1 MWRALTQRDKPL
13 ESTDQN
19 KVMQKERETVE
30 SKRKEM
36 FHKMLELEEELRKG
50 KKEREGALI
59 KRKHGE
65 ISSMEARISKITKA
79 LAKEKV
85 HKQKLDNSK
94 LTLADADVD
103 FDSSDEELEIP
114 KRETGQIMSSS
125 KKDKQQ
131 KVKISPSEVPIEK
144 FDILV
149 SKLEK
154 LDKLDELLKKLNNMS
169 TMMPLPESEG
179 RTYADLKKEMEE
191 LQKIIF
197 DDKTSD
203 KDREDAN
210 IKFEKI
216 FIELQQTSEYKQEL
230 EKMNDDKRKLNE
242 PLNKEALEKMMKK
255 YSAENLRKDE
265 ELQEKLRTSPELQL
279 IGMDPKLILSKH
291 QNDFAQYFLRG
302 LELDELRGILASL
315 PKFRK
320 DQKKQKEWVDQL
332 ESKIEQLAKQP
343 AKAKPPKKNPSLK
356 PPAPPLPKKLQ
367 QMKKIQVVQQ
377 GPDNEAAS
385 GIFAELLA
393 KRKRND

>member
-1 MWRALTQRDKPL
+1 
-13 ESTDQN
+13 
-19 KVMQKERETVE
+19 
-30 SKRKEM
+30 
-36 FHKMLELEEELRKG
+36 
-50 KKEREGALI
+50 
-59 KRKHGE
+59 
-65 ISSMEARISKITKA
+65 
-79 LAKEKV
+79 
-85 HKQKLDNSK
+85 
-94 LTLADADVD
+94 
-103 FDSSDEELEIP
+103 
-114 KRETGQIMSSS
+114 
-125 KKDKQQ
+125 
-131 KVKISPSEVPIEK
+131 
-144 FDILV
+144 
-149 SKLEK
+149 
-154 LDKLDELLKKLNNMS
+154 
-169 TMMPLPESEG
+169 
-179 RTYADLKKEMEE
+179 MEE